1 MFWKLELNSQFL
13 KMISCFSVSSLD
25 KLCCFQFNIFWI
37 FIYIYQPGSKHLILA
52 YPTRFKSEQHEHIWY
67 DFYKSDENH
76 KCRQLKNQI
85 KSFLVTHL
93 SLNISQIASAVSFL
107 LTDWTTLS
115 LVYWTLKKTN
125 LKYVVTDGMIIGGS
139 SGMKP
144 PSFVH
149 NRSIFF

>member
-1 MFWKLELNSQFL
+1 MPTNKCSESLSLIHSFWKWFL
-13 KMISCFSVSSLD
+13 VFQYHHWISYVVFSSTYSESLY
-25 KLCCFQFNIFWI
+25 
-37 FIYIYQPGSKHLILA
+37 IYINQAANIL
-52 YPTRFKSEQHEHIWY
+52 FWHI
-67 DFYKSDENH
+67 
-76 KCRQLKNQI
+76 QLDLSLSSMNTFDMIFTNLMKTTSVG
-85 KSFLVTHL
+85 SFLVTHL
-93 SLNISQIASAVSFL
+93 SLNISQIASTVSFL